1 MDQLPRIKSA
11 RDKGLRACLALGL
24 ATGCADSSG
33 GAAALAVQH
42 AALSSAGCQSKP
54 VLAGLPDAV
63 ERLIVEVVG
72 DDGLPGEPITF
83 TRGEDDLGLREL
95 LLEKIPVAE
104 KARLQM
110 YACTAGG
117 LGWYGA
123 SPPFAI
129 EENAKTSA
137 TVTLRPVER
146 LSCTGTGL
154 GNDHD
159 DFAVLSRPRAF
170 PAAAALPDGR
180 IFVGGGASK
189 TSVTGMIGAGS
200 LLLAELSEA
209 DYEVYDP
216 ISTLFAPALHRGWS
230 AGEPRSMRAR
240 IAGAAYPVGTV
251 EAPGVLLIGGRSEV
265 SWSNGT
271 YGPLGVPS
279 AASIFA
285 PFAEYL
291 DVTTET
297 SVMVRSATGQG
308 LVPRFLPATAQ
319 DPVTRT
325 VVVVGGLEFDPAPT
339 PSVWVDLIS
348 GNGLRSFPLAQA
360 RIGATVTPLGDDR
373 FLVWGGDVTDCGAT
387 PAVLIDARQPA
398 PVRPLG
404 LDAALPA
411 SSCQTVGTARD
422 WWVTAWHAA
431 TPLGAAADG
440 TQHVLITGGM
450 EVLQD
455 KVEQTPEIGQPGSP
469 PNVLELIV
477 SADLSQVHVQPVA
490 LPPPGDTVDVAPLLR
505 RAMHAALLVRDRI
518 FIGGGWSVG
527 ANGTVA
533 VIARSELVT
542 ARVDYTTRGPA
553 DFQASLDLTLSEA
566 RLGPAMVGTSDGSV
580 LFAGGFRYGDLGAVV
595 SDTAEVFVPA
605 PTRDLCAGG
614 VPNPVPN
621 PFEFG
626 LPAADAGPTDA
637 LRPAPDAVQPAFPSA
652 PDAASPGP

>member
-11 RDKGLRACLALGL
+11 RDKGLRACLALALL
-24 ATGCADSSG
+24 AGCSESPE
-33 GAAALAVQH
+33 GAAGIDVRH
-42 AALSSAGCQSKP
+42 AALSSAGCQSQP

-63 ERLIVEVVG
+63 ERLVVEVVG
-72 DDGLPGEPITF
+72 DDGLPGEPIVF

-95 LLEKIPVAE
+95 LLQKIPVAE

-110 YACTAGG
+110 YACTAAG

-129 EENAKTSA
+129 AENAKTSA

-154 GNDHD
+154 DADHD
-159 DFAVLSRPRAF
+159 AYAVLARPRAF
-170 PAAAALPDGR
+170 PAVAALPDGR

-189 TSVTGMIGAGS
+189 SSVTGMIGAGN

-209 DYEVYDP
+209 DYEAYDP
-216 ISTLFAPALHRGWS
+216 ISTLFAPAFHRGWG
-230 AGEPRSMRAR
+230 AGETRTMRAR
-240 IAGAAYPVGTV
+240 IAGAAFAVGTA
-251 EAPGVLLIGGRSEV
+251 EAPGVLLVGGRSEV

-279 AASIFA
+279 ASSVFA

-291 DVTTET
+291 DVATEN
-297 SVMVRSATGQG
+297 SAPVLSATGQG

-373 FLVWGGDVTDCGAT
+373 FLVWGGDVTDCGAA
-387 PAVLIDARQPA
+387 PAVLIDARQAA

-411 SSCQTVGTARD
+411 SSCQSVGTPRD

-431 TPLGAAADG
+431 TALGAAADG
-440 TQHVLITGGM
+440 TQHVLVTGGM

-455 KVEQTPEIGQPGSP
+455 KVEQTPEIGMPGSP

-477 SADLSQVHVQPVA
+477 SADLTQIRVQPVT

-505 RAMHAALLVRDRI
+505 RAMHSALLVRDRI

-542 ARVDYTTRGPA
+542 ARVDYTTRGPV
-553 DFQASLDLTLSEA
+553 DFEASLNLTLSEA

-580 LFAGGFRYGDLGAVV
+580 LFAGGFRYGDLGPVV

-605 PTRDLCAGG
+605 PTRDLCGTG
-614 VPNPVPN
+614 TPNPVPS

-626 LPAADAGPTDA
+626 LPATDAGLTDA
-637 LRPAPDAVQPAFPSA
+637 QRPSSDAVLPVFPPV
-652 PDAASPGP
+652 PDAAQPGP